1 MYKETW
7 EIEVKTYELETVYK
21 FEVTKI
27 VDEIEYKFIYEF
39 SKYQLQGMKKRN
51 TYRIINKKV

>member
-1 MYKETW
+1 M
-7 EIEVKTYELETVYK
+7 KTYELETVYK